1 MPDSISLFEL
11 VNWSP
16 LHLLIPLMILQR
28 IWELRLAKRH
38 EKALRARGAV
48 EAGAPHYPQIVALH
62 VLWFIG
68 ICAEIFFLSRQ
79 INPFWPA
86 LLLIALLAQVLRYWT
101 IRTLGERWTTRVLV
115 VPGAKAV
122 TGGPFKLVRHPNYV
136 AVMFEL
142 FFFPLI
148 FGAYVTAITVS
159 IINAFLLRKRI
170 VVEEKA
176 LKEIGK
182 GYENVGREGTGVSSL

>member
-1 MPDSISLFEL
+1 MPDSIPLLEL

-16 LHLLIPLMILQR
+16 LHLLIPLMIAQR

-48 EAGAPHYPQIVALH
+48 EAGARHYPQIVALH
-62 VLWFIG
+62 LLWFIA
-68 ICAEIFFLSRQ
+68 ICAEIFFLSRP

-115 VPGAKAV
+115 LPGAKAV
-122 TGGPFKLVRHPNYV
+122 THGPFKYLRHPNYI

-148 FGAYVTAITVS
+148 FSAYVTAITVS
-159 IINAFLLRKRI
+159 IINVFLLGKRI
-170 VVEEKA
+170 AIEEKA

-182 GYENVGREGTGVSSL
+182 GYEKVGKQEAAVRS

>member
-1 MPDSISLFEL
+1 MPDTISLL
-11 VNWSP
+11 DLINWSP
-16 LHLLIPLMILQR
+16 LQLLLPLMIVQR

-38 EKALRARGAV
+38 EKVLRARGAV
-48 EAGAPHYPQIVALH
+48 EVGARHYPQIVALH

-68 ICAEIFFLSRQ
+68 MGAEIFFLSRP
-79 INPFWPA
+79 INPLWPA
-86 LLLIALLAQVLRYWT
+86 LLLIALLAQGLRYWT

-122 TGGPFKLVRHPNYV
+122 TGGPYRFLRHPNYI

-148 FGAYVTAITVS
+148 FSAYVTAITVS
-159 IINAFLLRKRI
+159 IINAVLLRRRI
-170 VVEEKA
+170 AVEEQA
-176 LKEIGK
+176 LREMGK
-182 GYENVGREGTGVSSL
+182 GYEGVGNQKATVGS

>member
-1 MPDSISLFEL
+1 MPDSISLLEL

-16 LHLLIPLMILQR
+16 LHLLIPLMIVQR
-28 IWELRLAKRH
+28 IWELRIAKRH

-48 EAGAPHYPQIVALH
+48 EAGAGHYAQIVALH
-62 VLWFIG
+62 VLWFVG
-68 ICAEIFFLSRQ
+68 ICAEIFYLSRP

-86 LLLIALLAQVLRYWT
+86 LLLIALLAQGLRYWT

-122 TGGPFKLVRHPNYV
+122 TQGPYRYFRHPNYI

-148 FGAYVTAITVS
+148 FGAYITAITVS
-159 IINAFLLRKRI
+159 IINAFLLRGRI
-170 VVEEKA
+170 RIEEKA

-182 GYENVGREGTGVSSL
+182 GYEGVGRQQAAAGN

>member
-1 MPDSISLFEL
+1 MPDSVSLLEL

-16 LHLLIPLMILQR
+16 LHLLIPLMIVQR
-28 IWELRLAKRH
+28 LWELRLAKRH
-38 EKALRARGAV
+38 EKVLRARGAV
-48 EAGAPHYPQIVALH
+48 EVGARHYAQIVALH

-68 ICAEIFFLSRQ
+68 ICAEIFFLSRP

-86 LLLIALLAQVLRYWT
+86 LLLIALLAQGLRYWT

-115 VPGAKAV
+115 LPGTKAV
-122 TGGPFKLVRHPNYV
+122 TGGPFKYLRHPNYI

-159 IINAFLLRKRI
+159 IINAFLLRRRI
-170 VVEEKA
+170 AVEERA
-176 LKEIGK
+176 LREIGK
-182 GYENVGREGTGVSSL
+182 GYEGVGRQKMEA